1 MTSQNNETP
10 QKYNTQ
16 FSAKLKSPR
25 SKNPAYD
32 VKGVL
37 AWIIFIGRMSDAID
51 WPWLYVSISFYSQF
65 YFTSFSS
72 HP

>member
-32 VKGVL
+32 VKGML
-37 AWIIFIGRMSDAID
+37 AWIIFIGRMSDTID
-51 WPWLYVSISFYSQF
+51 WPWL
-65 YFTSFSS
+65 
-72 HP
+72 